1 VTLAAVS
8 LTRLIVCVQQSIAAI
23 RMFPK
28 AHLCVRKRARK
39 RRQTHAT
46 DAGCARVSLVC
57 VYRCSFYCCFFFA
70 HITCRYGQP
79 PEEIIKDIAPGLEL
93 DEDGVPKI
101 DAMGFFGDNE
111 ECVVM

>member
-39 RRQTHAT
+39 RRQ
-46 DAGCARVSLVC
+46 RVSLVC